1 MQATNTLPSLP
12 TPPDITP
19 RQKTLANGMRVIS
32 LEEHSSPNVSIQVWY
47 NVGGKDDPTGR
58 AGFAHLFEHL
68 LFKKTRNLPD
78 EAMDRF
84 TEDVGGENNAYTT
97 NDLTVYHEV
106 VPSNHLERILWA
118 EAERMVN
125 LDVDDANFRSERDVV
140 KEEYRQGVLAQPYG
154 RFDDTFDKAA
164 WTVHPYKF
172 GVIGDI
178 GNLNAGSLSDVIR
191 FHKTYY
197 RPDNATLIVVGD
209 FNTATLDRIVAS
221 TFGLLG
227 APSNNIPRIPAN
239 EPPRRTQ
246 VRLNKTYANLPL
258 PVVAL
263 SFQLPA
269 VRDLDMAAAMV
280 LDGILSGGESSRLYQ
295 ELIYRLG
302 YASDIASYLDAR
314 EHGST
319 LVIRGLAA
327 ENITP
332 AKLEAGI
339 IDVISSLKTTP
350 VKPAELQR
358 IKDRILTDMLRSR
371 ETTDGIAAAIGQA
384 AVVLGD
390 IKRVN
395 TDRLAIQN
403 VTQDDLLSFCN
414 TYLTIDTA
422 LIGVGTSGP
431 ETKPAPIREPVANRG
446 QAKPRTKRGVVQIP
460 VPGKPSKLSIPSAT
474 KETLP
479 NGLKLIIGRQR
490 PTGITNIN
498 VVIGTGSLA
507 DKDGLSGT
515 ASLVSEL
522 LVRGTVSRDAPS
534 IAAEAESLGGTL
546 STSITHEAIRIEIS
560 VPSTRAGLALVLL
573 ADLTQRST
581 FPEVELDK
589 KRTEL
594 LDNLKVDLG
603 RPGTL
608 GRLAIN
614 RSIYGKQGYGRPVG
628 GTLKSLTRIRQ
639 RDLRAFHATYF
650 TGRNTTLVVT
660 GDVPTSIKGDI
671 SAARWLDMADVNV
684 PKSLPQTRTEKP
696 AVILIDKR
704 DAGQAA
710 VMATSP
716 GVARSDK
723 RWPILML
730 ANSILGSGYS
740 ARLNKE
746 IRIQRGLAY
755 GAFSALS
762 ERKGTGVITLSAQTR
777 LDAASTVA
785 EILVAQLE
793 RMKQQPVSP
802 DELSIRRSALTG
814 PLSRALATADGYA
827 EALITQVM
835 FGLPVDQT
843 GIATTL
849 ETIRKAQSFDVQR
862 VMQAVYG
869 RGKTTVVVVGDAR
882 VCLSDLKKHFKTVK
896 VVSERS
902 FLQTMDTWS

>member
-1 MQATNTLPSLP
+1 MQDTNSLPALP

-47 NVGGKDDPTGR
+47 NVGGKDDPSGR

-68 LFKKTRNLPD
+68 LFKKTQNLPD

-154 RFDDTFDKAA
+154 RFDDAFDRAA

-178 GNLNAGSLSDVIR
+178 GNLNAASLTDVIR

-209 FNTATLDRIVAS
+209 FNTAALDRIVAA
-221 TFGLLG
+221 TFGRLR
-227 APSNNIPRIPAN
+227 APSTLIPRIEN
-239 EPPRRTQ
+239 REPTRTAQ
-246 VRLNKTYANLPL
+246 KRFEKTYANLPL

-269 VRDLDMAAAMV
+269 VRDIDMAAAMV

-295 ELIYRLG
+295 ELVYKLG
-302 YASDIASYLDAR
+302 LASEIASYLDTR

-319 LVIRGLAA
+319 LVIRALAA

-339 IDVISSLKTTP
+339 LDVLASLRTTP
-350 VKPAELQR
+350 VQPAELQR
-358 IKDRILTDMLRSR
+358 VKDRILTDMLRSR
-371 ETTDGIAAAIGQA
+371 ETTDGLAAAIGQA

-395 TDRLAIQN
+395 ADRIAIQN
-403 VTQDDLLSFCN
+403 INQNDLLAFCN
-414 TYLTIDTA
+414 QFLSVDSA
-422 LIGVGTSGP
+422 LIGVGTAGQ
-431 ETKPAPIREPVANRG
+431 ETKTPPVSEPVANRG
-446 QAKPRTKRGVVQIP
+446 QSKASSKRGTASVP
-460 VPGKPSKLSIPSAT
+460 VPGKPPKLVIPSAT

-479 NGLKLIIGRQR
+479 NGLKVIIGRQR

-498 VVIGTGSLA
+498 VVIGTGALA

-522 LVRGTVSRDAPS
+522 LVRGTVTRDAPA

-546 STSITHEAIRIEIS
+546 STSVTHEAIRIGIS
-560 VPSTRAGLALVLL
+560 VPSTRAGYALELL
-573 ADLTQRST
+573 ADLIQRST
-581 FPEVELDK
+581 FTEVELDK

-594 LDNLKVDLG
+594 VDNLKVDLG

-608 GRLAIN
+608 ARLAVS
-614 RSIYGKQGYGRPVG
+614 RSIYGKSSYGRPVG
-628 GTLKSLTRIRQ
+628 GTLKSLARIRQ
-639 RDLRAFHATYF
+639 RDIKAFHATYF
-650 TGRNTTLVVT
+650 TGRNTTIVLT
-660 GDVPTSIKGDI
+660 GDVPSSIKSEI
-671 SAARWLDMADVNV
+671 SAARWLDMADVSIPV
-684 PKSLPQTRTEKP
+684 STTKSGVEKP
-696 AVILIDKR
+696 TVLLIDKR
-704 DAGQAA
+704 DGGQAA
-710 VMATSP
+710 VMAAAP
-716 GVARSDK
+716 GVPRNDK
-723 RWPILML
+723 RWPVLML
-730 ANSILGSGYS
+730 ANSILGGGYS

-755 GAFSALS
+755 GAFSGLA
-762 ERKGTGVITLSAQTR
+762 ERRGRGVITLSAQTR
-777 LDAASTVA
+777 LDAAATVA

-793 RMKQQPVSP
+793 RMKEQPVTTS
-802 DELSIRRSALTG
+802 ELSIRRSALTG
-814 PLSRALATADGYA
+814 PLSRELATASGFAD
-827 EALITQVM
+827 ALITQTM

-843 GIATTL
+843 GIAATL
-849 ETIRKAQSFDVQR
+849 EVIRKADSTDVQQ
-862 VMQAVYG
+862 VMQTTFG
-869 RGKTTVVVVGDAR
+869 RQSPTVVVVGDAR
-882 VCLSDLKKHFKTVK
+882 VCLAGLKKHFKTVK
-896 VVSERS
+896 VVSES
-902 FLQTMDTWS
+902 TWLQSMDAWS

>member
-1 MQATNTLPSLP
+1 MQDTNTLPALP

-47 NVGGKDDPTGR
+47 NVGGKDDPAGR

-84 TEDVGGENNAYTT
+84 TEDVGGENNAYTN

-125 LDVDDANFRSERDVV
+125 LDVDEANFRSERDVV
-140 KEEYRQGVLAQPYG
+140 KEEYRQSVLAQPYG
-154 RFDDTFDKAA
+154 RFDDVFDRAA

-178 GNLNAGSLSDVIR
+178 GNLNAASLTDVIR

-209 FNTATLDRIVAS
+209 FKTATLDRIVAS
-221 TFGLLG
+221 TFGRLA

-239 EPPRRTQ
+239 EPPRSAQ
-246 VRLNKTYANLPL
+246 VRLEKTYANLPL

-269 VRDLDMAAAMV
+269 ARDLNMAAAMV

-302 YASDIASYLDAR
+302 LASDIASYLDSR

-319 LVIRGLAA
+319 LVIRALAA
-327 ENITP
+327 ENIAP

-339 IDVISSLKTTP
+339 LDVISSLKTTP
-350 VKPAELQR
+350 VKPTELQR
-358 IKDRILTDMLRSR
+358 VKDRILTDMLRSR
-371 ETTDGIAAAIGQA
+371 ETTDGLAAAIGQA

-395 TDRLAIQN
+395 SDRVTVQNISQSDIQAFAN
-403 VTQDDLLSFCN
+403 Q
-414 TYLTIDTA
+414 YLTVNTA
-422 LIGVGTSGP
+422 LVGIGTAGE
-431 ETKPAPIREPVANRG
+431 ETKTAPVHEPVVNRG
-446 QAKPRTKRGVVQIP
+446 QSKPHTKRGNVSIP
-460 VPGKPSKLSIPSAT
+460 VPGKPPKLVIPSAT
-474 KETLP
+474 TETLP

-490 PTGITNIN
+490 QTGITNIN
-498 VVIGTGSLA
+498 VVITTGALA

-522 LVRGTVSRDAPS
+522 LVRGTVSRDAPA

-546 STSITHEAIRIEIS
+546 STSVTHEAVRIGIS
-560 VPSTRAGLALVLL
+560 IPSTRAGLALELL
-573 ADLTQRST
+573 ADLVQRSI

-589 KRTEL
+589 KRAEL
-594 LDNLKVDLG
+594 LDNLKVELG

-608 GRLAIN
+608 ARLAAS
-614 RSIYGKQGYGRPVG
+614 RSIYGKSGYGRPVG
-628 GTLKSLTRIRQ
+628 GTLKSLARIRQ
-639 RDLRAFHATYF
+639 RDIKAFHATYF
-650 TGRNTTLVVT
+650 TGRNTTIVLT
-660 GDVPTSIKGDI
+660 GDVPPTIKSAI
-671 SAARWLDMADVNV
+671 SAARWLDMADVSIPATT
-684 PKSLPQTRTEKP
+684 PKSNVEKP
-696 AVILIDKR
+696 IVLLIDKR

-710 VMATSP
+710 VMAADP
-716 GVARSDK
+716 GTPRSDK

-730 ANSILGSGYS
+730 ANSILGGGYS

-762 ERKGTGVITLSAQTR
+762 ERKGIGVITLSAQTR
-777 LDAASTVA
+777 LDAAATVA

-793 RMKQQPVSP
+793 RMKQQPVSNS
-802 DELSIRRSALTG
+802 ELSIRRSALTG
-814 PLSRALATADGYA
+814 PLSRDLATASGYA
-827 EALITQVM
+827 DALITQAT
-835 FGLPVDQT
+835 FGLPVDQS
-843 GIATTL
+843 GIAATL
-849 ETIRKAQSFDVQR
+849 EAIRKAESSDVQH
-862 VMQAVYG
+862 VMQTTFG
-869 RGKTTVVVVGDAR
+869 RGKPTVVVVGDAR
-882 VCLSDLKKHFKTVK
+882 VCLAELKKHFKTVK
-896 VVSERS
+896 VVSES
-902 FLQTMDTWS
+902 SWLKGMNDWS